1 MPHKELENLVSQ
13 VDALASKLKN
23 CAAGPVA
30 GTMVIELAQQLV
42 ASQLS
47 TDYPEARDK
56 VEKISIEL
64 QPKCMGVN
72 WSKAFERP
80 LEGKFTP
87 ASIRLVLDLLWIIGG
102 PRVMNAFFA
111 MRPSDAVSC
120 RSIVESLMSLEPSE
134 LGTKYHLP
142 AIIDG
147 MYPAEPLNY
156 ETVAPMLLYA
166 MPRVDSFLRDPL
178 IAALVLAFASRLSD
192 RELAPQEL
200 RVLQDSAVHLVAAPI
215 AYFDAVVA
223 KVAKNPGLALQ
234 VFEKVRQS
242 PNFIAAIANTY
253 STSLLKTWASSES
266 HFRDIIDFLFRA
278 DFVAPSPMWSD
289 FLLSFVGSNDTAFRV
304 LLDYTPYY
312 LAATH
317 SESEGK
323 DKPKL
328 SLRVVSAIAT
338 LSLTAEPPSDKN
350 APEQVDKIH
359 SLQLLLLQDY
369 PRLINFGEGHDEA
382 IMENEYYSSFSPD
395 IETEMKV
402 CFEKMY
408 EQQHDIQEVIS
419 FLERLKESE
428 IPRDQDLFACM
439 IHSLFDEYRFFPQY
453 PVKALAT
460 TAVLFGSLV
469 HFRLIDGVP
478 LQIALKFILD
488 SLRQDPDNNMFRFGL
503 QALIEMRQRLT
514 EVPKYCKVLV
524 TIPGIQRH
532 PHFFEQIKSIADPVV
547 GDTDHISLF
556 TSIFDGGIEDSSLK
570 SYSNASTQ
578 VSEKVRLIINNLT
591 VKNADQK
598 AEELA
603 NELAKQSPINFVK
616 LLVYRAATEHNN
628 HDLYTEVL
636 SRLPYDYTVYCV
648 DAIVSLI
655 SAIFNDKDAL
665 SPDNR
670 NVAKGLGAF
679 LGSLTLAENRPLV
692 YQQIH
697 LKLLLAEA
705 VRYEKVPA
713 VLPFVARILAQTTQS
728 KVFVKTN
735 PWVASLLA
743 TLSELYQFG
752 SLPLTQKFEIEV
764 LGNALGAKIEDLE
777 PAFYIRSE
785 VKQQE
790 DAASIT
796 ATRGGP
802 AVLNSLPVI
811 AAPQQSIQ
819 LGTGLRGTIPAAA
832 ATAAAAAAAA
842 GAGPGSAA
850 AGLATFPNSAQV
862 PNVPPTGSAGMV
874 PSVPPGQM
882 PIPVGG
888 TGVPPNSLP
897 PQVAPGVPIVGTTEF
912 ASHPTLRQLLDLSR
926 SKTLQDVLL
935 PVIDRSVSIACF
947 TTKELV
953 LKDFMNE
960 PDEGKLQA
968 AAHVPALNLAA
979 SMAIVTAKEP
989 FIEALAHN
997 LRTLVVSQ
1005 GYGDA
1010 QALLDQISIAARE
1023 TMDSLVPLVES
1034 VAKEKAAVEVEETL
1048 LPEYKLRQQSR
1059 QMGRP
1064 FKSHNAQ
1071 KSQISLPEGLEVK
1084 PNGVSDEQFAVYE
1097 NFAVNLHIEEPQVF
1111 QDSLDAGSSFSGS
1124 ISSHGLSVELQKLS
1138 AELKSLEELTKSSQK
1153 RLGEQDKDDHILQ
1166 VLSKITN
1173 LVRVGSKV
1181 SEEIPL
1187 RASHLVVH
1195 SLFGPESTKS
1205 TLYRESL
1212 CYLLGEL
1219 CRMSGLTAK
1228 EVVLWLLYADDAK
1241 KYNANVIGTLLRGRL
1256 VTPTEID
1263 ASLTKDVS
1271 EADVKPEVVDYAAR
1285 LLLDALVGPEPYCLR
1300 SDFAGTIMALSKL
1313 NTELYPA
1320 AEILIQTL
1328 QETRGNGSGNEGHI
1342 FAEWT
1347 RLMQHHASAYSP
1359 ALLHAFV
1366 RDLHELGWGSNPEQL
1381 MYFVR
1386 TAVTVSIKS
1395 YNQSKSFVG
1404 VDAIAVLLTTLLH
1417 TVKENENLATSIFT
1431 TIFLLIS
1438 RDHEA
1443 GAFESLPYYRLL
1455 SSVACSLP
1463 HTYLEQFCSM
1473 LLTLQPL
1480 AFPGFASSWITLIS
1494 HRFVMGRLLSNKKQW
1509 PILEDLLK
1517 ALLCFTRETWLSS
1530 STDAAVRGYV
1540 FRALE
1545 RIFLVILNDEP
1556 TFFIRYGDEITAHL
1570 VSEFIQLRNIV
1581 LCAFPEGVELPNP
1594 VSDTPV
1600 EYADV
1605 SVETKEAVED
1615 AAEYLTER
1623 NVIKLIENACL
1634 PRPQLTPQI
1643 VSAIQTALSF
1653 STPLEDRGIDFES
1666 INVSMVGYN
1675 AFATY
1680 VAHLYNQQPPPSG
1693 NVEDSSAAQLCGRM
1707 LLTLSREN
1715 RYAFASAVANQL
1727 RYPEKHTYFFKGF
1740 VLALFTGF
1748 GERMFKDGISEAR
1761 HVVTR
1766 ALFERL
1772 MAHRPH
1778 PWGLMNT
1785 FSELL
1790 KSEKYNFREMP
1801 FIKSSPDVSVLF
1813 STLYAHIS
1821 TPEIAS

>member
-1 MPHKELENLVSQ
+1 MPHKELEHLVSQ

-42 ASQLS
+42 ASELS
-47 TDYPEARDK
+47 TDYPEAKEK

-80 LEGKFTP
+80 LEGRFTP
-87 ASIRLVLDLLWIIGG
+87 ASTRLVLDLLWIIGG

-111 MRPSDAVSC
+111 MRPSDPVSC
-120 RSIVESLMSLEPSE
+120 RSIVESLMSLDPTE

-147 MYPAEPLNY
+147 VYPAEPLNY
-156 ETVAPMLLYA
+156 ETIAPMLLHT
-166 MPRVDSFLRDPL
+166 MPRVDSFLQDPL
-178 IAALVLAFASRLSD
+178 IAALALAFASRLS
-192 RELAPQEL
+192 EKEFGAQEL
-200 RVLQDSAVHLVAAPI
+200 RVLQDSAVHLVAAPV
-215 AYFDAVVA
+215 AYFDLVVA
-223 KVAKNPGLALQ
+223 KVAKNSGLALQ

-242 PNFIAAIANTY
+242 PSFIAAVANTY
-253 STSLLKTWASSES
+253 STSLFDAWASSET

-289 FLLSFVGSNDTAFRV
+289 YLLSFVGSDDRAFKA

-317 SESEGK
+317 SEVDGK

-328 SLRVVSAIAT
+328 SLRVVYAVAT
-338 LSLTAEPPSDKN
+338 LTLTADPHSDKS
-350 APEQVDKIH
+350 APEQAEKIH
-359 SLQLLLLQDY
+359 SLQLHLLHDY
-369 PRLINFGEGHDEA
+369 PRLINFGEGHDDA
-382 IMENEYYSSFSPD
+382 ILENEYYSSFSPD

-419 FLERLKESE
+419 LLERLKESE

-460 TAVLFGSLV
+460 TAVLFGSLI

-488 SLRQDPDNNMFRFGL
+488 ALQQDPDNNMFRFGL

-514 EVPKYCKVLV
+514 EIPKYCKILV

-547 GDTDHISLF
+547 GEAENISLF
-556 TSIFDGGIEDSSLK
+556 TSVFDGGIEDSSLK

-578 VSEKVRLIINNLT
+578 VSEKVRLIVNNLT
-591 VKNADQK
+591 VKNASQK
-598 AEELA
+598 AEDLA

-616 LLVYRAATEHNN
+616 LVVYRAATEHNN

-636 SRLPYDYTVYCV
+636 SRLPYDYTVFCV
-648 DAIVSLI
+648 DAIVSLV

-665 SPDNR
+665 SADNR
-670 NVAKGLGAF
+670 NAAKGLGTF

-692 YQQIH
+692 FQQIH

-705 VRYEKVPA
+705 VRYEKMPA
-713 VLPFVARILAQTTQS
+713 VLPFVCRVLAQTPRS

-735 PWVASLLA
+735 PWIASLLS
-743 TLSELYQFG
+743 TLSELYRYG

-764 LGNALGAKIEDLE
+764 LGNALGIKIEDLE
-777 PAFYIRSE
+777 PNFYIRSE

-811 AAPQQSIQ
+811 SAPQQSIQ
-819 LGTGLRGTIPAAA
+819 LGTGLRGSIPT
-832 ATAAAAAAAA
+832 TAAVAAGTVSGAAAA
-842 GAGPGSAA
+842 GLS
-850 AGLATFPNSAQV
+850 TFPTPSQIPSV
-862 PNVPPTGSAGMV
+862 PSNTNMPSTGMV
-874 PSVPPGQM
+874 PNIPPGQM
-882 PIPVGG
+882 PIPVGANG
-888 TGVPPNSLP
+888 APLNSLP

-953 LKDFMNE
+953 LKDFANE

-1023 TMDSLVPLVES
+1023 TMDSLIPLVES
-1034 VAKEKAAVEVEETL
+1034 VAKEKTAVEIEETL
-1048 LPEYKLRQQSR
+1048 LPDYKVRQQSR

-1064 FKSHNAQ
+1064 FKSNNNQ
-1071 KSQISLPEGLEVK
+1071 KVQFSLPEGLEIK
-1084 PNGVSDEQFAVYE
+1084 PNGVSDEQLAVYE
-1097 NFAVNLHIEEPQVF
+1097 NFAVNLNAEEPQVI
-1111 QDSLDAGSSFSGS
+1111 QDSYGADSSFSGPV
-1124 ISSHGLSVELQKLS
+1124 SSHGLSVELQKLS
-1138 AELKSLEELTKSSQK
+1138 TELKDLEEITKSSQK
-1153 RLGEQDKDDHILQ
+1153 RLGEQDKDDPVLHA
-1166 VLSKITN
+1166 LSKITN
-1173 LVRVGSKV
+1173 LVRVGSKI

-1228 EVVLWLLYADDAK
+1228 EVVLWLLYADDLK
-1241 KYNANVIGTLLRGRL
+1241 KYNASVIGTLLRGRL

-1263 ASLTKDVS
+1263 ASLTKDIS
-1271 EADVKPEVVDYAAR
+1271 EADVKPEIVDYAAR

-1300 SDFAGTIMALSKL
+1300 SDFAGTILALSKL
-1313 NTELYPA
+1313 NTEVYPS
-1320 AEILIQTL
+1320 AEILMKTL

-1359 ALLHAFV
+1359 ALLYAFV

-1395 YNQSKSFVG
+1395 YIQSKSFVG
-1404 VDAIAVLLTTLLH
+1404 VDAIAVLLTTLLK
-1417 TVKENENLATSIFT
+1417 TVKENSSLATSIFT
-1431 TIFLLIS
+1431 TIVLLIA

-1455 SSVACSLP
+1455 SSVACTLP
-1463 HTYLEQFCSM
+1463 PIYLEEFCSM
-1473 LLTLQPL
+1473 LLTLQPF
-1480 AFPGFASSWITLIS
+1480 AFPGFASSWITLAS
-1494 HRFVMGRLLSNKKQW
+1494 HRFVMGRLLANRKQW
-1509 PILEDLLK
+1509 PILEGLLK
-1517 ALLCFTRETWLSS
+1517 ALLCFTRETWLSP
-1530 STDAAVRGYV
+1530 STDTAVRSYV

-1545 RIFLVILNDEP
+1545 RIFLVILNDQP
-1556 TFFIRYGDEITAHL
+1556 GFFIRYADEITAYL

-1581 LCAFPEGVELPNP
+1581 LCAFPEGIELPNP
-1594 VSDTPV
+1594 VSDSPI

-1605 SVETKEAVED
+1605 SPETKEAVDD
-1615 AAEYLTER
+1615 AAQYLTER

-1653 STPLEDRGIDFES
+1653 SKPLEDRGIDFDS
-1666 INVSMVGYN
+1666 VNVSMLGYN

-1680 VAHLYNQQPPPSG
+1680 VAHLYNQQPPSSG

-1740 VLALFTGF
+1740 ILALFTGF
-1748 GERMFKDGISEAR
+1748 GERMFKDGIFEAR

-1801 FIKSSPDVSVLF
+1801 FIKTSPDVSVLF

-1821 TPEIAS
+1821 TPEVAS